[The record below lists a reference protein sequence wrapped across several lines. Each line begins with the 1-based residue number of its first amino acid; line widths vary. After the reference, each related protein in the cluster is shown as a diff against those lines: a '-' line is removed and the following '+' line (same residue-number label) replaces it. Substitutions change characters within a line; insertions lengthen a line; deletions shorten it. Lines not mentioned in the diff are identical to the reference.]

1 MKDKILTDVNS
12 YNDIVSDLKDV
23 WYDLNAVLD
32 YEDDREKN
40 ILDEF
45 KSIIN
50 GFEQSIVE
58 SAKIIE
64 KEIK

>member
-1 MKDKILTDVNS
+1 MKDKILTDINS

-23 WYDLNAVLD
+23 WYDLNAILD
-32 YEDDREKN
+32 YEDDREKDV
-40 ILDEF
+40 LDGF
-45 KSIIN
+45 MDTIN
-50 GFEQSIVE
+50 GFEQSIIE